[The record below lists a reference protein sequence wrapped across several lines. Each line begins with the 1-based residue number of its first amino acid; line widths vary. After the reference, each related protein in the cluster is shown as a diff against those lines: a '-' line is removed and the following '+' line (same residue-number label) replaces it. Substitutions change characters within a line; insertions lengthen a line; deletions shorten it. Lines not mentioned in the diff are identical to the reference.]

1 MFAVKDILNGIA
13 FILTIILVL
22 YGFQKGYDVVEL
34 IVYNLYFIV
43 VIISQILTLSESFDK
58 PK

>member
-1 MFAVKDILNGIA
+1 MLIVKDILNGIA

-34 IVYNLYFIV
+34 VIYNLYFVV
-43 VIISQILTLSESFDK
+43 VIISQILILSELFVKD
-58 PK
+58 